1 MKKWEEYKFKID
13 VYTPETLP
21 MARCAEYMSELA
33 TILGETP
40 YVHFIKVAPG
50 CANLVHRI
58 DIQAVQKVMERTKAV
73 EEGRGTSNQMRAYR
87 DINRKLQ
94 EDNGTGTLKKG
105 RARILYFPGKEEE
118 SLKLTSVL
126 QQGEV
131 DGEIARVGGTSEP
144 IHILLTSEGEIISGC
159 HAKRSIA
166 KELGKYLFEPVRLYG
181 EGRWERNVEG
191 MWNLTSF
198 SVDRFDVLKETSLS
212 KTILA
217 LRGLMGEWKENALE
231 ELLKSRHDEEDT
243 N

>member
-1 MKKWEEYKFKID
+1 MKKWQEYKFRID

-21 MARCAEYMSELA
+21 MARCAEYMAELA
-33 TILGETP
+33 VILGEAP
-40 YVHFIKVAPG
+40 YVHFVKVARG
-50 CANLVHRI
+50 SATLVHRI
-58 DIQAVQKVMERTKAV
+58 DAEAVQKVMERTKAV
-73 EEGRGTSNQMRAYR
+73 EGGTGSSEQMRAYR
-87 DINRKLQ
+87 NINRKLQ

-105 RARILYFPGKEEE
+105 RAKILYFPGKEEE
-118 SLKLTSVL
+118 LLKLTSI
-126 QQGEV
+126 QERGEIDGEV
-131 DGEIARVGGTSEP
+131 ARVGGIGDIIP
-144 IHILLTSEGEIISGC
+144 ILLTSEGETISGC
-159 HAKRSIA
+159 HAKRNIA

-191 MWNLTSF
+191 IWNLVSF

-217 LRGLMGEWKENALE
+217 LRGLKGEWKENSLH